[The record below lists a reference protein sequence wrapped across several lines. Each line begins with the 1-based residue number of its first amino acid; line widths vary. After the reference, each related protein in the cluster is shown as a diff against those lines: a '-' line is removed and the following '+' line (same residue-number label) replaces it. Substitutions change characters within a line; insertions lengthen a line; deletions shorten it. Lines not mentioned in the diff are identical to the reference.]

1 MHELLDCHV
10 GITTRLNGHHSAF
23 VPTRWSLR
31 QIYISG
37 SVFIAQEVRST
48 MAKVTQVAIKLVVLV
63 TWRRDFLISAVTGP
77 SAEMSNR

>member
-48 MAKVTQVAIKLVVLV
+48 MAKVTQVAMEVC
-63 TWRRDFLISAVTGP
+63 RSRDLASRF
-77 SAEMSNR
+77 SNFGRDWTIGRDE